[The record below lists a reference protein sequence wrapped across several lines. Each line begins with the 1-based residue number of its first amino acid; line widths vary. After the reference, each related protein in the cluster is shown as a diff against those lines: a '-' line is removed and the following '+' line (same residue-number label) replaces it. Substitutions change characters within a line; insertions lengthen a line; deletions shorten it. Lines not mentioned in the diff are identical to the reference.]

1 MGPGHLYLYFRGD
14 FNAAFYLINILQPIS
29 NTLVL
34 FKLTVHMTLP
44 RTLLKED
51 SDLVGL
57 GWTLESIYLEHSS
70 LIGTFMS
77 RNLSNVDIR
86 MPSFNIFILLKIAYI
101 FGDIEC
107 HP

>member
-44 RTLLKED
+44 RTLLKAD

-57 GWTLESIYLEHSS
+57 GWTLESIYLKQGSVS
-70 LIGTFMS
+70 RVIQLRKLFGTFFTHWYFYVKKP
-77 RNLSNVDIR
+77 L
-86 MPSFNIFILLKIAYI
+86 
-101 FGDIEC
+101 
-107 HP
+107 